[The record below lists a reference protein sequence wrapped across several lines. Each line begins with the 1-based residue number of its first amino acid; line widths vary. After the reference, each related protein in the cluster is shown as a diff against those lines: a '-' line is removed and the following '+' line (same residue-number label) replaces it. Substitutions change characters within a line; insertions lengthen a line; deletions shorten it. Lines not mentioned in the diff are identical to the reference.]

1 MNHPAINTLDQL
13 KYKIFGEAESIDEAR
28 DHAEMLLQSSDK
40 HSISEA
46 LDYFQNTIL
55 NEAIKIIEETRT

>member
-1 MNHPAINTLDQL
+1 MNHPAITRLDQL

-28 DHAEMLLQSSDK
+28 DHAETLLQDSHK
-40 HSISEA
+40 HSICEA

-55 NEAIKIIEETRT
+55 NEAIKVIEETNK